1 MSPEEFEAA
10 YRQATKAATRASM
23 LGALGFGVALL
34 MFVILAE
41 RGPSPSPTPVSLE
54 HMLIFG
60 GVFGGL
66 VFTAIAVRASR
77 TARACRE
84 QLGDDHERRP

>member
-1 MSPEEFEAA
+1 
-10 YRQATKAATRASM
+10 M

-41 RGPSPSPTPVSLE
+41 RGPSPSPTPLSLE
-54 HMLIFG
+54 HMLIIG
-60 GVFGGL
+60 GVFGGV

-84 QLGDDHERRP
+84 HLGDGRERRL